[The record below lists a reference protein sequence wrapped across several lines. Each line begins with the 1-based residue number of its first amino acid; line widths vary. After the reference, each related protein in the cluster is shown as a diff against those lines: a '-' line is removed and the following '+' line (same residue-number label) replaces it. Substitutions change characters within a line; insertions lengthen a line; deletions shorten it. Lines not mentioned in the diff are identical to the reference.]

1 MTAATLSPPEPATS
15 LTEET
20 ASRTIAISGATGLVG
35 NALVESL
42 SRSDDRI
49 LNVTRDT
56 SRRSMDDIIWSPNSG
71 IVNPA
76 RLEGTDAFVHLAGEN
91 IATGRWT
98 DTKKSRIRNSRVEGT
113 RVVASTLARMD
124 RKPSVLV
131 CASAIGFYGDR
142 GSKIL
147 DESAGAGTGFLA
159 DVCRDW
165 EASAQPAEDAGIRV
179 VHLRIGVIISRDG
192 GALPQMLTPFKL
204 GVGGRIGNGRQYWS
218 WVSIEDVAGA
228 IHHVIDDDTIRG
240 AVNCVVPEPVTNND
254 FTKALGSVLG
264 HPTIFPRPC
273 FAARLALGEMAN
285 DLLLSST
292 RVLPRRLE
300 SSGYTF
306 RQPDLRRALETE
318 IHAR

>member
-1 MTAATLSPPEPATS
+1 MSTHSLAPPAPAVTPCA
-15 LTEET
+15 E
-20 ASRTIAISGATGLVG
+20 RTIAISGKSGLVG
-35 NALVESL
+35 SAFASSFVG
-42 SRSDDRI
+42 SDHRV
-49 LNVTRDT
+49 LNVTRDPAA
-56 SRRSMDDIIWSPNSG
+56 RSFDDIIWDPNSG

-98 DTKKSRIRNSRVEGT
+98 EAKKSRIRNSRVDGT
-113 RVVASTLARMD
+113 RAVASTLARMD

-147 DESAGAGTGFLA
+147 DEYADAGTGFLA

-165 EASAQPAEDAGIRV
+165 EAATQPAEDAGIRV
-179 VHLRIGVIISRDG
+179 VHLRIGVIISRNG

-204 GVGGRIGNGRQYWS
+204 GVGGRIGSGQQFWS
-218 WVSIEDVAGA
+218 WVSIDDVVGA
-228 IHHVIDDDTIRG
+228 IHHAIDDDTLRG
-240 AVNCVVPEPVTNND
+240 AINCVAPQPVTNSE
-254 FTKALGSVLG
+254 FTRMLGSVLRR
-264 HPTIFPRPC
+264 PTVFPVPG

-285 DLLLSST
+285 DLLLAST

-300 SSGYTF
+300 TSGYVF
-306 RQPDLRRALETE
+306 SQPDLRRALESE